1 MNTVPINS
9 DTWKKLEKRASSLG
23 FSVEELL
30 EKWLTSDDVGHS
42 STINYLQQRFIES
55 IKQAVIATKL
65 DGEVIYWNRFAEK
78 VYGWQSGEAI
88 GTNLIELVQSSM
100 TPQQHDEVIATLSKG
115 DTWSGEYHVQHKD
128 GHQLTLF
135 VINYPHLDEHG
146 KLVSIIGTFV
156 DITERKREQD
166 TLRQNEARLQ
176 LALDSANSGLWDWHF
191 DATDHDGLSVNSAY
205 AKILGYTSEEF
216 QISNNTWES
225 LVHPDDLDDVNAQT
239 GELQTR
245 PDTIITEY
253 RMRHKAGHYIWV
265 HDHSRVIERQADGT
279 PLQIIGTIIDI
290 SERKKI
296 ELDLLASENRF
307 RAFMDNFTIGQI
319 YIMDDT
325 LQHVYGNKATLDYLG
340 ITLDE
345 YVGTKVHDMFPKE
358 LADQFEAADRIVL
371 ETGETQ
377 QHIISIGD
385 GNHNWQWVQDHK
397 FRFTDA
403 DGKYMVGGISVDI
416 TELKQ
421 IEEALRESEARHR
434 TVTDNFPNGLI
445 ALFDTDLRYTVASGE
460 GLREIGLTLEGKRLR
475 DIFPPEVYE
484 RDEPALLAALNGE
497 RRENTVFY
505 DGEHFRVITA
515 PIRDAHDQIIGGMVM
530 SQNISELKN
539 AQNELADANKK
550 LSLAIRTAKLGI
562 WELDVKSNELQTNQQ
577 LIDIYGI
584 PPEDADDIEK
594 WRKYAHAEDRETS
607 RQQFREIVKSGEDRT
622 INFRINR
629 DDGQERH
636 IQGFGHAIHD
646 ENGKI
651 SKIIGINIDI
661 TEIVESRQKLEYNQL
676 RLLSLVETH
685 SAYII
690 RTDINGFYTYANSI
704 FFDHFASHEYDSVD
718 DMMGAFSLDMIVPED
733 QAKTYAVVME
743 CIANPSQPQQATLR
757 KPRATGEVVHTVWEF
772 VAIPNENGDVIELQ
786 CIGIDI
792 THQLHMQKALQKSQ
806 ERFESTLQKIT
817 DYVWSADIA
826 DGRLIYN
833 YISPVIET
841 VTGYPREYFFGDLNA
856 WITIIH
862 KDDLAKA
869 KANLER
875 ELAGETMSDE
885 YRIVRSDGEIRWIN
899 SKTSPTIDE
908 HGVVIHLDGIVSDIT
923 DRKQVESALQES
935 ENRYRALFNEA
946 RFPIVIY
953 DANARIV
960 MLNDIASRN
969 LGVPPK
975 EAIGKT
981 IGHYFPQNQAP
992 TVERIRQVIATGKP
1006 LFVEDA
1012 IMIGETEYWF
1022 SSAIHLVPT
1031 IESHQPYVQIV
1042 SNDIT
1047 EQKHA
1052 EAENQK
1058 NEEKFRAAI
1067 EASLDAFYMMESVY
1081 NDDEEIVDF
1090 RILEINDN
1098 AVTQL
1103 GIPRETLVGG
1113 LICELFPINRTARF
1127 FESYKEVAE
1136 TGQAFEQEFF
1146 IPDGNVA
1153 GGWYHHQVVK
1163 VGNGVAIM
1171 TRDITDRKHRQ
1182 QLIVDNQRMTAQFQK
1197 EQERNTLIQQIV
1209 STLSHDLRNSL
1220 AIVSTSSD
1228 ILTRHFNK
1236 LDDEK
1241 RQSKLDMINRQI
1253 EFATTLLQDTVDHAR
1268 GKMDKH
1274 PFKPKPIN
1282 LATLCRVSVQE
1293 VGSAYNTK
1301 HNMKFF
1307 NTGNVE
1313 FVNVDETL
1321 ISRILLN
1328 LLSNAIKYTPEG
1340 GNIDLTLDQ
1349 HADQIILQVKDTG
1362 IGISADDLPYIFEP
1376 LFRVNESKDIEGT
1389 GLGLSIVQDC
1399 VIAHHG
1405 QISVESQLDIGTT
1418 FTVELPTN
1426 VKL

>member
-23 FSVEELL
+23 CSVEELL
-30 EKWLTSDDVGHS
+30 EKWLASGDVDHS
-42 STINYLQQRFIES
+42 STITYLQQRFIES
-55 IKQAVIATKL
+55 IKQAVIATTL
-65 DGEVIYWNRFAEK
+65 DGEVIYWNHFAEK
-78 VYGWQSGEAI
+78 VYGWQSDEAI
-88 GTNLIELVQSSM
+88 GANLIDLVQSSM
-100 TPQQHDEVIATLSKG
+100 TSQQHDDVIATLSQG

-146 KLVSIIGTFV
+146 ELVAIIGTFV

-176 LALDSANSGLWDWHF
+176 LALDSANSGLWDWRF
-191 DATDHDGLSVNSAY
+191 DAPDHDGLSVNSAY
-205 AKILGYTSEEF
+205 ARILGYTSDEF
-216 QISNNTWES
+216 QISTYTWES

-239 GELQTR
+239 GKLPAR
-245 PDTIITEY
+245 PDTVVTEY
-253 RMRHKAGHYIWV
+253 RMKHKAGHYIWV
-265 HDHSRVIERQADGT
+265 HDHSRVIERQPDGT

-290 SERKKI
+290 SEHKQI

-307 RAFMDNFTIGQI
+307 RAFMDNFAGGQI

-325 LQHVYGNKATLDYLG
+325 LRHVYGNKATLDYLG
-340 ITLDE
+340 ITLDD
-345 YVGTKVHDMFPKE
+345 YVGTRAHDLFSEE

-371 ETGETQ
+371 ETGKTS
-377 QHIISIGD
+377 QHIVSMGD
-385 GNHNWQWVQDHK
+385 GNHTWQWVQDYK
-397 FRFTDA
+397 FRFTGA
-403 DGKYMVGGISVDI
+403 DGKYMIGGISVDI
-416 TELKQ
+416 TEQKQ
-421 IEEALRESEARHR
+421 IEDALRQSEARYR
-434 TVTDNFPNGLI
+434 TVIDNFPNGLI

-475 DIFPPEVYE
+475 DVFPPEVYE

-497 RRENTVFY
+497 RRESTVSY

-515 PIRDAHDQIIGGMVM
+515 PVRDAHGQIIGGMVM

-539 AQNELADANKK
+539 AQDELTEANKK
-550 LSLAIRTAKLGI
+550 LSLAIKTAQLGI
-562 WELDVKSNELQTNQQ
+562 WELDVNTNELQTNQQ

-584 PPEDADDIEK
+584 LLEDAENIEN
-594 WRKYAHAEDRETS
+594 WRKYTHNEDRETS
-607 RQQFREIVKSGEDRT
+607 RQQFHEIIKSGEDRT

-629 DDGQERH
+629 GDGQERH
-636 IQGFGHAIHD
+636 IQGFGHAVHD
-646 ENGKI
+646 ENEEI

-661 TEIVESRQKLEYNQL
+661 TEIVESRQKLEANES
-676 RLLSLVETH
+676 RLVSLAETH

-690 RTDINGFYTYANSI
+690 RTDVEGFYTYVNPI
-704 FFDHFASHEYDSVD
+704 FFEHFASHAYETAD
-718 DMMGAFSLDMIVPED
+718 DVMGAFSLDMIVLED
-733 QAKTYAVVME
+733 HPKTYAVVME
-743 CIANPSQPQQATLR
+743 CIANPGYPQQVTLR
-757 KPRATGEVVHTVWEF
+757 KPRATGEIVHTVWEF
-772 VAIPNENGDVIELQ
+772 VAIPDENGDIIELQ

-792 THQLHMQKALQKSQ
+792 THQLRMQEALQISQ
-806 ERFESTLQKIT
+806 ERFESTLQTIT
-817 DYVWSADIA
+817 DYVWSADII
-826 DGRLIYN
+826 DGEFVYN
-833 YISPVIET
+833 YISPVVET
-841 VTGYPREYFFGDLNA
+841 ITGYPREYFYTDINT

-875 ELAGETMSDE
+875 ELAGETISDE
-885 YRIVRSDGEIRWIN
+885 YRIVRSDGEVRWIN
-899 SKTSPTIDE
+899 SKVSPTKDE
-908 HGVVIHLDGIVSDIT
+908 HGIVIHLDGIVSDIT
-923 DRKQVESALQES
+923 ERKQVESALQES

-946 RFPIVIY
+946 SFPIVIY

-969 LGVPPK
+969 LGVPPE

-1012 IMIGETEYWF
+1012 IMIGDTEYWF

-1047 EQKHA
+1047 EQKNA
-1052 EAENQK
+1052 EAEK
-1058 NEEKFRAAI
+1058 KRNEEKFRAAI
-1067 EASLDAFYMMESVY
+1067 EASLDAFYLMESVY

-1098 AVTQL
+1098 AVIQL
-1103 GIPRETLVGG
+1103 GMPREKLVGG
-1113 LICELFPINRTARF
+1113 LICELFPINRTGGF
-1127 FESYKEVAE
+1127 FDSYKDVAE
-1136 TGQAFEQEFF
+1136 TGEAFEQEFF
-1146 IPDGNVA
+1146 VPDGNVA

-1171 TRDITDRKHRQ
+1171 TRDVTDRKHRQ

-1197 EQERNTLIQQIV
+1197 EQERNSLIQRIV

-1228 ILTRHFNK
+1228 ILTRHFDK

-1274 PFKPKPIN
+1274 PFKPKPTN

-1293 VGSAYNTK
+1293 VGSAYNNK
-1301 HNMKFF
+1301 HNMKFE
-1307 NTGNVE
+1307 NAGDIE

-1340 GNIDLTLDQ
+1340 GQIDLTLDQ
-1349 HADQIILQVKDTG
+1349 YADQIILQVKDTG
-1362 IGISADDLPYIFEP
+1362 IGISSDDLPYIFEP
-1376 LFRVNESKDIEGT
+1376 LFRVNESEDIEGT